1 MLSTDAQ
8 PTDLPEKV
16 KILCVDDEA
25 SVLKALRRLFEGAG
39 YEVLSYASA
48 HGALKVLEA
57 EEVDVIISD
66 MRMPDLSGDQFLAQ
80 AAYISPTSIRIL
92 LTGFSDIESTIK
104 AINEGKIHA
113 YLQKPWDNQKLLGV
127 IATELGHRQQ
137 ASDRVNLD
145 RTVKSLQT
153 IESHNETALA
163 TLIYLAK
170 RTRVSTSDA
179 EQRFILANETVNL
192 VPYRQAVYWEY
203 GRGVVTISGVTSVEK
218 HSPYVQWLDK
228 WFRAGKHHKQTVS
241 AITVDLNSL
250 GKADSAWREW
260 LHAQVVTLDINA
272 QGRYPGGRLL
282 IAREE
287 AFDPDEVSILIE
299 WLETWRDHYQQNFR
313 LRWWKKLGLGYSSA
327 RKRFFTRTVLV
338 AAIAVAAIYPVHLT
352 VLAPAEL
359 IPLNPS
365 VVRAPMD
372 AVVDRLLVEPNQ
384 RVTEG
389 EALLQF
395 DRVALESRL
404 EVARRALVTAETE
417 YRQQAQKALFDS
429 ESKARLSVLQSQIK
443 QREIEVAYLQELTSR
458 SEVLSPRAGLAI
470 FFDPSEWEGR
480 PVITGERIMVLADEQ
495 SMQIE
500 AWLSPADMIDLSEG
514 ASARLFLSADPT
526 RPIEGKLTYL
536 SYHPELRPDGLYA
549 YRVRAELDQPSEL
562 PRIGLKGTVRVEGAE
577 VSLIYWVL
585 RRPWAAVRGWM
596 GL

>member
-1 MLSTDAQ
+1 MLSSDAQ
-8 PTDLPEKV
+8 PTDLPEKF

-39 YEVLSYASA
+39 YEVLTYASA
-48 HGALKVLEA
+48 NDALKVLE
-57 EEVDVIISD
+57 EEDVDVIISD
-66 MRMPDLSGDQFLAQ
+66 MRMPDLSGDQFLAR
-80 AAYISPTSIRIL
+80 AAYISPDSIRIL
-92 LTGFSDIESTIK
+92 LTGFSDLESTIN
-104 AINEGKIHA
+104 AINQGKIHA
-113 YLQKPWDNQKLLGV
+113 YLQKPWDNTKLLGV
-127 IATELGHRQQ
+127 ISTELGHRQQ
-137 ASDRVNLD
+137 AADRVNLD

-170 RTRVSTSDA
+170 RTRVSVSDA

-192 VPYRQAVYWEY
+192 VQYRQAVYWEH

-218 HSPYVQWLDK
+218 HSPYVQWLGK
-228 WFRAGKHHKQTVS
+228 WSGAGKHHKQTVS
-241 AITVDLNSL
+241 AITADLNSL
-250 GKADSAWREW
+250 GSADSAWREW
-260 LHAQVVTLDINA
+260 LPAQVVTIDINA

-282 IAREE
+282 LAREE
-287 AFDPDEVSILIE
+287 AFNPEEVSILIE

-313 LRWWKKLGLGYSSA
+313 LRWWKKLGFGYSSA
-327 RKRFFTRTVLV
+327 KKRFALRSILAAVIV
-338 AAIAVAAIYPVHLT
+338 AASVYPVHLT

-365 VVRAPMD
+365 IVRAPMD

-384 RVTEG
+384 RVAEG

-429 ESKARLSVLQSQIK
+429 ESKAKLSVLQSQIK
-443 QREIEVAYLQELTSR
+443 QREIEVAYLQELTNR
-458 SEVLSPRAGLAI
+458 SEVLAPRAGLAI
-470 FFDPSEWEGR
+470 YSDPSEWEGR
-480 PVITGERIMVLADEQ
+480 PVVTGERIMLLADER

-500 AWLSPADMIDLSEG
+500 AWLSPGDMIDLEEG
-514 ASARLFLSADPT
+514 ANVRLFLSADPT
-526 RPIEGKLTYL
+526 RPIEGTLSYL

-549 YRVRAELDQPSEL
+549 YRIRAQLEQSSEL
-562 PRIGLKGTVRVEGAE
+562 PRIGLKGTVRIEGGE
-577 VSLIYWVL
+577 VSAIYWVL
-585 RRPWAAVRGWM
+585 RRPWAAIRGWM